1 MPYIQKITLT
11 KPFPEM
17 LHFHEREYSI
27 EYSAFIKE
35 LRVKYADKI
44 LSHTVNEEDQLVTV
58 GTTVWASR
66 SDHDNFNEEL
76 RSAFPG
82 YQLLRDEFN
91 RTHDVEFNLEY
102 EETP

>member
-17 LHFHEREYSI
+17 KHFHEREYAI

-44 LSHTVNEEDQLVTV
+44 MSHTIAEQGELVTI
-58 GTTVWASR
+58 GLTVWATKE
-66 SDHDNFNEEL
+66 DHDNFNNEL
-76 RSAFPG
+76 IAAFPR
-82 YQLLRDEFN
+82 YREIRDEFN
-91 RTHDVEFNLEY
+91 ATHDVEMKLEY
-102 EETP
+102 EELP